1 MKMTH
6 SISQEKEKEEVEKY
20 ARRVRGSEYPII
32 TLGTS
37 QENTNNRILSQHLEI
52 LFNLVTDQNRRTE

>member
-6 SISQEKEKEEVEKY
+6 SISQEKEREEVGKY
-20 ARRVRGSEYPII
+20 ARRARGSEYPII

-52 LFNLVTDQNRRTE
+52 LFNLVTDQNR

>member
-6 SISQEKEKEEVEKY
+6 SISQEKEEVGKY
-20 ARRVRGSEYPII
+20 ARRERGSEYPII

-37 QENTNNRILSQHLEI
+37 QENTS
-52 LFNLVTDQNRRTE
+52 